1 MPLSPPAI
9 AATATGF
16 RWIAPD
22 EARAGGKVRSWERL
36 TLAAGAAV
44 TSA

>member
-1 MPLSPPAI
+1 MPLSPTAI
-9 AATATGF
+9 AATATRS

-36 TLAAGAAV
+36 TLAFGAAI

>member
-1 MPLSPPAI
+1 MPLSP
-9 AATATGF
+9 TAMTRS

-22 EARAGGKVRSWERL
+22 EARAGSKVR
-36 TLAAGAAV
+36 TLGEADLVAAAAI